1 VAEKRSL
8 FDFIFGKPK
17 EINNVTS
24 MKMLNGFTPYFNNFS
39 GYAYDSDVV
48 RSAIDAI
55 ARNAAKLNAKH
66 VRNAN
71 GNVNLPNSNIER
83 LLTIAPNPHMDA
95 YQFLYKV
102 VTQLMVKNNA
112 FVMID
117 WDKNGTVKGFYP
129 LNASSVEFLENDKQ
143 IFVRFLF
150 LGGQRVVLPYTDI
163 IHLRRFFYKN
173 DMYGETSDNALNPT
187 LELINTTNQGI
198 INAVKSSASL
208 RGLLKFQ
215 SMLKPDDMKKQRDSF
230 ITDYLDVSNNG
241 GIAATD
247 AKADYVPLTN
257 DPKVIDQKTMEFID
271 DKVFRYYGVSANIIK
286 STYSEEEW
294 NAFYESVIEPIA
306 IQLSLQ
312 FTSKLFS
319 DREQGFGNQI
329 IFESDRLQYASN
341 KTKISLVETLMDRG
355 LISINEGRSIFN
367 MAPVEGGEKRLVSL
381 NYVDSNIQN
390 DYQMGGE
397 KVVTQ
402 K

>member
-1 VAEKRSL
+1 M
-8 FDFIFGKPK
+8 I
-17 EINNVTS
+17 
-24 MKMLNGFTPYFNNFS
+24 
-39 GYAYDSDVV
+39 
-48 RSAIDAI
+48 
-55 ARNAAKLNAKH
+55 
-66 VRNAN
+66 
-71 GNVNLPNSNIER
+71 
-83 LLTIAPNPHMDA
+83 
-95 YQFLYKV
+95 
-102 VTQLMVKNNA
+102 KNNA

-129 LNASSVEFLENDKQ
+129 LNASSVEFLENDKE

-173 DMYGETSDNALNPT
+173 DMYGETSDAALNPT

-312 FTSKLFS
+312 FTSKLFT

-367 MAPVEGGEKRLVSL
+367 MAPVEGGEKRLISL
-381 NYVDSNIQN
+381 NYVDSSIQN

>member
-1 VAEKRSL
+1 MAEKRSL

>member
-1 VAEKRSL
+1 
-8 FDFIFGKPK
+8 
-17 EINNVTS
+17 
-24 MKMLNGFTPYFNNFS
+24 MLNGFTPYFNNFS